1 MTSEVLP
8 AVTYERD
15 RPGSRSGWVVFAM
28 LLAAF
33 VVVVVTNMRAGVA
46 YDPRIA
52 NPIPGPETLSITGVV
67 EGAPYV
73 IGSMTQSVVLFA
85 VLLGISYRQRR
96 LHWAAIIALGAI
108 FTGLV
113 DPIANWATFASL
125 NPAAAHLPTDW
136 LWVRHAPLSEPAAAF
151 LGGYASYY
159 LAIGGSMFWLARR
172 GLLKRA
178 APGSF
183 AQRRPLWT
191 VFITAWIV
199 SFPINGLFQLAWMK
213 IGMLTY
219 TQFLGPVI
227 HVGELRLPFLILLY
241 DPFVYATL
249 AILCYRDPTGR
260 SVVLSSVARRLP
272 GRDGLSRDTSA
283 RQVAAAGLLM
293 IASIMGP
300 VTVFSAI
307 RASGVATNVVY
318 DEYPFQQTKTSGR
331 YGRTRA
337 GRRRRPTPL
346 GDLDRSHRRRIRPLT
361 FSAAPAAPTC
371 RM

>member
-1 MTSEVLP
+1 MT
-8 AVTYERD
+8 AVAAPTQGYRRNETR
-15 RPGSRSGWVVFAM
+15 SRTGWILFTA
-28 LLAAF
+28 LLVAF
-33 VVVVVTNMRAGVA
+33 VLLVVTNMRTGVGE
-46 YDPRIA
+46 DPRIA
-52 NPIPGPETLSITGVV
+52 NPDPGPETLEITGVL
-67 EGAPYV
+67 EGAPFV
-73 IGSMTQSVVLFA
+73 IGSMTQSLILFG

-136 LWVRHAPLSEPAAAF
+136 PWVRHAPLSEPASAF

-172 GLLKRA
+172 FLLRRA

-183 AQRRPLWT
+183 AARRPLWT
-191 VFITAWIV
+191 IFITAWIV

-227 HVGELRLPFLILLY
+227 HLGELQLPFLILFY

-249 AILCYRDPTGR
+249 AILCYRDDTGR
-260 SVVLSSVARRLP
+260 SVVMSSLAQRLP
-272 GRDGLSRDTSA
+272 GRAGRPKDTSA
-283 RQVAAAGLLM
+283 RQVGVAGLLM

-300 VTVFSAI
+300 ISVFSAI
-307 RASGVATNVVY
+307 RASGIATNVVY
-318 DEYPFQQTKTSGR
+318 DEHPFPETKTYDPYGDVEKSGKP
-331 YGRTRA
+331 GPFF
-337 GRRRRPTPL
+337 G
-346 GDLDRSHRRRIRPLT
+346 
-361 FSAAPAAPTC
+361 
-371 RM
+371 